1 MDALLPMLI
10 NVLIFVA
17 LALPGYILVKTKIIK
32 SSDSASLSKLLTYV
46 ALPFMIFV
54 GAQNINLSGDF
65 LALAGITT
73 VAGIVITV
81 GCFFLSKPLAM
92 KRLFN
97 KNSNNETESEKTVT
111 AEKSRGVMRFAMAF
125 SNNGFL
131 GIPLAVAV
139 FSGNAQIQA
148 IVIIL
153 NIITNLF
160 LYTLGIYLISGDKN
174 MISIKKALLNP
185 VLIAFVLGIIFNAF
199 GIAKA
204 VPEVTKYA
212 THLNNLVTPISM
224 IILGIKLADIPLKS
238 LFTSPFAYYVSAIK
252 LVLVP
257 LLAVLIAV
265 ALKALFNLSNDI
277 IMGFFIGFAMPTAGL
292 ASTFADNYS
301 GDTKNAV
308 IYTLSSTILS
318 VITIPLLY
326 LLLTAI
332 L

>member
-73 VAGIVITV
+73 VAGIAITV

-97 KNSNNETESEKTVT
+97 KNSNNETESEETVNT
-111 AEKSRGVMRFAMAF
+111 EKSRGVMRFAMAF

-238 LFTSPFAYYVSAIK
+238 LFTSPLAYYVSAIK

-292 ASTFADNYS
+292 ASTFADNYN

>member
-73 VAGIVITV
+73 VAGIAITV

-97 KNSNNETESEKTVT
+97 KNSNNETESEETVNT
-111 AEKSRGVMRFAMAF
+111 EKSRGVMRFAMAF

-153 NIITNLF
+153 NIIPCT
-160 LYTLGIYLISGDKN
+160 
-174 MISIKKALLNP
+174 
-185 VLIAFVLGIIFNAF
+185 
-199 GIAKA
+199 
-204 VPEVTKYA
+204 
-212 THLNNLVTPISM
+212 
-224 IILGIKLADIPLKS
+224 
-238 LFTSPFAYYVSAIK
+238 
-252 LVLVP
+252 
-257 LLAVLIAV
+257 
-265 ALKALFNLSNDI
+265 
-277 IMGFFIGFAMPTAGL
+277 GL
-292 ASTFADNYS
+292 TDA
-301 GDTKNAV
+301 
-308 IYTLSSTILS
+308 SSTTPGFRLS
-318 VITIPLLY
+318 RSTSQLVCSSTRVVRCAPTTGSPERVQLPL
-326 LLLTAI
+326 
-332 L
+332 

>member
-73 VAGIVITV
+73 VAGIAITV

-97 KNSNNETESEKTVT
+97 KNSNNETESEETVNT
-111 AEKSRGVMRFAMAF
+111 EKSRGVMRFAMAF

-238 LFTSPFAYYVSAIK
+238 LFTSPLAYYVSAIK

-292 ASTFADNYS
+292 ASTFADNYN

-332 L
+332 V